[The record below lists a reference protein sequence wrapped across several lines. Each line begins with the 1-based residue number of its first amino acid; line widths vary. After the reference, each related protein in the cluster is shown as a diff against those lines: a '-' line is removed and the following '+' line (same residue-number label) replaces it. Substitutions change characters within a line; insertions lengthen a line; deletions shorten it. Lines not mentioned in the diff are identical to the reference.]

1 MYTHSKLCTST
12 RSETGLLHAVLVGWV
27 EETTMTE
34 NWTIKGDYVEACNCD
49 VVCQCLW
56 MEAPD
61 DNLCTVSI
69 AWHITDGQYGDVDLS
84 DLHTAL
90 LIRSEEGVMLDP
102 DTAWQAV
109 LLVDEEA
116 DDDQQAALEDIYLG
130 RAGGIFAVVADTHVE
145 NAEVA
150 TAPFSFTRDGAEFSV
165 EIGDIVSMDVGG
177 KRGFNE
183 ELGTITPHP
192 LTESTEMQTG
202 KSTTATVSYDDEFTW
217 DVSEN
222 NAFLCDFELANA

>member
-1 MYTHSKLCTST
+1 
-12 RSETGLLHAVLVGWV
+12 
-27 EETTMTE
+27 MTE
-34 NWTIKGDYVEACNCD
+34 DWTITGDYVEACNCD
-49 VVCQCLW
+49 VACQCIW
-56 MEAPD
+56 MEPPD
-61 DNLCTVSI
+61 DNFCTVSI
-69 AWHITDGQYGDVDLS
+69 AWHITDGQYGDIDLS
-84 DLHTAL
+84 GLHAAL

-102 DTAWQAV
+102 DTAWNAV

-130 RAGGIFAVVADTHVE
+130 QAGGIFAAAADTHVE

-150 TAPFSFTRDGAEFSV
+150 TAPFSFTRDGADFSI
-165 EIGDIVSMDVGG
+165 EIGNVVSMDVVG

-183 ELGTITPHP
+183 ELGRIAPHP
-192 LTESTEMQTG
+192 FTKSTEMQTG
-202 KSTTATVSYDDEFTW
+202 KSTTATVSYNDEFTW